1 MDHRFVGLG
10 PDGAAAYLYRADRKT
25 KARQV
30 LWGDYLRIDAD
41 MGDGWLRVIWAPNDP
56 AKRQELFV
64 READTAFTRPLE
76 IVFVDVGQGDG
87 AVLITPERD
96 RSERVV
102 VIDAGERQNMGQFL
116 NERFKAYETG
126 FGFHAAVITHP
137 DRDHYMG
144 FKPIFESERIGF
156 DVVYHSGLVERPVA
170 GTWEKLGGRTDPDPV
185 TKRRYIT
192 ALARDDAAIRDAFGD
207 AGAMGGYSFPQVM
220 HAAVTNPRIGS
231 FAMLSTEDGDQVDG
245 RTYLPGFSPHDDQP
259 EGYTVEVLSPVVE
272 TGPDGSPAL
281 RLLGSYGE
289 TKNGHSVVLKLSFGG
304 FRILFGG
311 DLNARAEQFL
321 LAHYAG
327 LEDFPSEGTQAYREM
342 VAAASGV
349 FRSDV
354 MKVCHHGSEKVT
366 DAFLECVDAAAFVIS
381 SGDEEGHVHPRP
393 DLLGRLGS
401 FGRGPAP
408 VLLST
413 ELQRSTRELED
424 EQIVAR
430 LKADIARLASQ
441 PTPELQASILSNVEL
456 LGRTNVAVWGTIY
469 VKTDGQ
475 HLIAAFKKESRSE
488 TDKWFAFEYAF
499 DASGLL
505 ELVR

>member
-1 MDHRFVGLG
+1 
-10 PDGAAAYLYRADRKT
+10 
-25 KARQV
+25 
-30 LWGDYLRIDAD
+30 
-41 MGDGWLRVIWAPNDP
+41 
-56 AKRQELFV
+56 
-64 READTAFTRPLE
+64 
-76 IVFVDVGQGDG
+76 
-87 AVLITPERD
+87 
-96 RSERVV
+96 
-102 VIDAGERQNMGQFL
+102 
-116 NERFKAYETG
+116 
-126 FGFHAAVITHP
+126 
-137 DRDHYMG
+137 
-144 FKPIFESERIGF
+144 
-156 DVVYHSGLVERPVA
+156 VERPVA

-207 AGAMGGYSFPQVM
+207 AQAMGGYSFPQVM

-231 FAMLSTEDGDQVDG
+231 FAMLSTEDGDRVGG

-259 EGYTVEVLSPVVE
+259 AGYTVEVLSPVVE
-272 TGPDGSPAL
+272 TDPGGSPAL

-311 DLNARAEQFL
+311 DLNARAEQYL

-327 LEDFPSEGTQAYREM
+327 LEDFPPDGTQAYREM

-349 FRSDV
+349 FRSEV

-430 LKADIARLASQ
+430 LKTDIATLASR

-475 HLIAAFKKESRSE
+475 HLIAAFKKESRSDM
-488 TDKWFAFEYAF
+488 DKWFAFEYAF
-499 DASGLL
+499 DASGVL